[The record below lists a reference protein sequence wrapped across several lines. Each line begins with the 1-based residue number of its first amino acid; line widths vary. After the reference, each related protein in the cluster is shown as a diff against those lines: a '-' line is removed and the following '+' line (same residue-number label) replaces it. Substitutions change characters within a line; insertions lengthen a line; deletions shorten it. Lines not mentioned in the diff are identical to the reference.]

1 MKNKLKYLIKMSLDK
16 KIKTKWFIVAN
27 VIFFI
32 AIAGLVNID
41 NVVKFFGGDFEE
53 TTHIMVLDEV
63 GVYDTFSAT
72 YKNASKY
79 IENLSNTKIE
89 KYTKTKKDGEKEVEE
104 DNDKILLVL
113 DKDKNNYLKVDLISY
128 NGVDALTETA
138 ITSTLN
144 EVKGS
149 LVLDKYNTSP
159 KLLEEL
165 NTKVDVNKVRLD
177 KKDTDKYTEQ
187 ITGVVFPLIILP
199 FFMLSMF
206 LVGMIGAEVNEEKT
220 SKSMEIIISN
230 VSPKVHFFSK
240 VIAGNLFV
248 LIQGVLLVFYTLVGL
263 VIRMLI
269 SGPNLLSTIPS
280 EAKEMVNV
288 ITQSGIMSKI
298 GIILPTTLILMI
310 LTFIGY
316 SLLAGILASMTTN
329 QEDYQQLQTP
339 IVIIS
344 LVGYYMSMMASVFE
358 GSIFIKVASY
368 VPFISALLSPV
379 LLFLGQI
386 TYIDVLIS
394 LGLMILVIWLLIK
407 YGLRIYKVGIL
418 NYSSSNLW
426 KKMFKAVKNKD

>member
-1 MKNKLKYLIKMSLDK
+1 MSLDK

-32 AIAGLVNID
+32 ALAGLVNID

-89 KYTKTKKDGEKEVEE
+89 KYTKTKKDGEKEVEK

-149 LVLDKYNTSP
+149 LVLNKYNVSP

-230 VSPKVHFFSK
+230 VSPKIHFFSK

-248 LIQGVLLVFYTLVGL
+248 LIQGVLLVFYALVGL

-280 EAKEMVNV
+280 EAKEIVNV

>member
-1 MKNKLKYLIKMSLDK
+1 MSLDK

-248 LIQGVLLVFYTLVGL
+248 LIQGVLLVFYALVGL

-394 LGLMILVIWLLIK
+394 LGLMILEIWLLIK
-407 YGLRIYKVGIL
+407 
-418 NYSSSNLW
+418 
-426 KKMFKAVKNKD
+426 

>member
-248 LIQGVLLVFYTLVGL
+248 LIQGVLLVFYALVGL

-316 SLLAGILASMTTN
+316 SLLAGILASMTNN

>member
-32 AIAGLVNID
+32 ALAGLVNID

-89 KYTKTKKDGEKEVEE
+89 KYTKTKKDGEKEVEK
-104 DNDKILLVL
+104 DNDKILLIL

-149 LVLDKYNTSP
+149 LVLNKYNVSP

-230 VSPKVHFFSK
+230 VSPKIHFFSK

-248 LIQGVLLVFYTLVGL
+248 LIQGVLLVFYVLVGL

-280 EAKEMVNV
+280 EAKEIVNV

-310 LTFIGY
+310 LTFVGY

>member
-1 MKNKLKYLIKMSLDK
+1 MSLDK

-32 AIAGLVNID
+32 ALAGLVNID

-149 LVLDKYNTSP
+149 LVLNKYNVSP

-230 VSPKVHFFSK
+230 VSPKIHFFSK

-248 LIQGVLLVFYTLVGL
+248 LIQGALLVFYALVGL

>member
-1 MKNKLKYLIKMSLDK
+1 MSLDK

-248 LIQGVLLVFYTLVGL
+248 LIQGVLLVFYALVGL

-310 LTFIGY
+310 LTFVGY

>member
-230 VSPKVHFFSK
+230 VSPKIHFFSK

-248 LIQGVLLVFYTLVGL
+248 LIQGVLLVFYALVGL

-310 LTFIGY
+310 LTFVGY

>member
-165 NTKVDVNKVRLD
+165 NTKVDVNKVILD

-248 LIQGVLLVFYTLVGL
+248 LIQGVLLVFYALVGL

>member
-1 MKNKLKYLIKMSLDK
+1 MSLDK

-32 AIAGLVNID
+32 ALAGLVNID

-89 KYTKTKKDGEKEVEE
+89 KYTKTKKDGEKEVEK

-149 LVLDKYNTSP
+149 LVLNKYNVSP

-230 VSPKVHFFSK
+230 VSPKIHFFSK

-248 LIQGVLLVFYTLVGL
+248 LIQGVLLVFYALVGL

-310 LTFIGY
+310 LTFVGY

>member
-1 MKNKLKYLIKMSLDK
+1 MSLDK

-53 TTHIMVLDEV
+53 TTHIMVLDEA
-63 GVYDTFSAT
+63 GVYDTFNET

-79 IENLSNTKIE
+79 IENLSSTKVE
-89 KYTKTKKDGEKEVEE
+89 KYTKTQKDGEKEVEE

-113 DKDKNNYLKVDLISY
+113 DKDENNYLKVDLISY

-149 LVLDKYNTSP
+149 LVLDKYNVSP

-248 LIQGVLLVFYTLVGL
+248 LIQGVLLVFYALVGL

-269 SGPNLLSTIPS
+269 SGPNLLGSIPS

-358 GSIFIKVASY
+358 GSIFLKVASY

-394 LGLMILVIWLLIK
+394 LGLMILVIWFLIK

>member
-1 MKNKLKYLIKMSLDK
+1 MSLDK

-187 ITGVVFPLIILP
+187 IAGVVFPLIILP

-248 LIQGVLLVFYTLVGL
+248 LIQGVLLVFYALVGL

>member
-1 MKNKLKYLIKMSLDK
+1 MSLDK

-32 AIAGLVNID
+32 ALAGLVNID

-149 LVLDKYNTSP
+149 LVLDKYNVSP

-230 VSPKVHFFSK
+230 VSPKIHFFSK

-248 LIQGVLLVFYTLVGL
+248 LIQGALLVFYALVGL

>member
-1 MKNKLKYLIKMSLDK
+1 MSLDK

-248 LIQGVLLVFYTLVGL
+248 LIQGVLLVFYALVGL

-288 ITQSGIMSKI
+288 IIQSGIMSKI

>member
-248 LIQGVLLVFYTLVGL
+248 LIQGVLLVFYALVGL
-263 VIRMLI
+263 VIRILI

>member
-240 VIAGNLFV
+240 VIAVNLFV
-248 LIQGVLLVFYTLVGL
+248 LIQGVLLVFYALVGL

>member
-1 MKNKLKYLIKMSLDK
+1 MSLDK

-32 AIAGLVNID
+32 ALAGLVNID

-248 LIQGVLLVFYTLVGL
+248 LIQGVLLVFYALVGL

>member
-1 MKNKLKYLIKMSLDK
+1 MSLDK

-53 TTHIMVLDEV
+53 TTHIMVLDKV

-248 LIQGVLLVFYTLVGL
+248 LIQGVLLVFYALVGL

>member
-89 KYTKTKKDGEKEVEE
+89 KYTKPKKDGEKEVEE

-248 LIQGVLLVFYTLVGL
+248 LIQGVLLVFYALVGL

>member
-113 DKDKNNYLKVDLISY
+113 DKDKYNYLKVDLISY

-248 LIQGVLLVFYTLVGL
+248 LIQGVLLVFYALVGL

-269 SGPNLLSTIPS
+269 SGPNLLGTIPS

>member
-1 MKNKLKYLIKMSLDK
+1 MSLDK

-113 DKDKNNYLKVDLISY
+113 DKDKNKYLKVDLISY

-187 ITGVVFPLIILP
+187 IAGVVFPLIILP

-248 LIQGVLLVFYTLVGL
+248 LIQGVLLIFYALVGL

>member
-16 KIKTKWFIVAN
+16 KIKSKWFIVAN

-113 DKDKNNYLKVDLISY
+113 DKEKNNYLKVDLISY

-248 LIQGVLLVFYTLVGL
+248 LIQGVLLVFYALVGL

>member
-206 LVGMIGAEVNEEKT
+206 LVGLIGAEVNEEKT

-248 LIQGVLLVFYTLVGL
+248 LIQGVLLVFYALVGL

>member
-1 MKNKLKYLIKMSLDK
+1 MSLDK

>member
-1 MKNKLKYLIKMSLDK
+1 MSLDK

-79 IENLSNTKIE
+79 IENVSNTKIE

-248 LIQGVLLVFYTLVGL
+248 LIQGVLLVFYALVGL

>member
-1 MKNKLKYLIKMSLDK
+1 MSLDK

-63 GVYDTFSAT
+63 GVYDAFSAT

-248 LIQGVLLVFYTLVGL
+248 LIQGVLLVFYALVGL

>member
-1 MKNKLKYLIKMSLDK
+1 MSLDK

-177 KKDTDKYTEQ
+177 KKYTDKYTEQ

-248 LIQGVLLVFYTLVGL
+248 LIQGVLLVFYALVGL

>member
-1 MKNKLKYLIKMSLDK
+1 MSLDK

-149 LVLDKYNTSP
+149 LVLNKYNTSP

-248 LIQGVLLVFYTLVGL
+248 LIQGVLLVFYALVGL

>member
-1 MKNKLKYLIKMSLDK
+1 MSLDK

-248 LIQGVLLVFYTLVGL
+248 LIQGVLLVFYALVGL

-288 ITQSGIMSKI
+288 ITQSGIMNKI

>member
-1 MKNKLKYLIKMSLDK
+1 MSLDK

-32 AIAGLVNID
+32 ALAGLVNID

-89 KYTKTKKDGEKEVEE
+89 KYTKTKKDGEKEVEK
-104 DNDKILLVL
+104 DNDKILLIL

-187 ITGVVFPLIILP
+187 IAGVVFPLIILP

-248 LIQGVLLVFYTLVGL
+248 LIQGVLLVFYALVGL

>member
-248 LIQGVLLVFYTLVGL
+248 LIQGVLLVFYAFVGL

>member
-1 MKNKLKYLIKMSLDK
+1 MSLNK
-16 KIKTKWFIVAN
+16 KVKTKWFIIAN
-27 VIFFI
+27 IIFFI

-53 TTHIMVLDEV
+53 TTHIMVLDEA
-63 GVYDTFSAT
+63 GVYDAFQNS
-72 YKNASKY
+72 YQNSSKY
-79 IENLSNTKIE
+79 IENLSSTKVE
-89 KYTKTKKDGEKEVEE
+89 KYTKTKKDGEKEVKE
-104 DNDKILLVL
+104 DKDKLLLIL
-113 DKDKNNYLKVDLISY
+113 DKDTNNYLKVDLISY
-128 NGVDALTETA
+128 DGVDALTETA
-138 ITSTLN
+138 ITSSLN

-149 LVLDKYNTSP
+149 LILDKYNVSS
-159 KLLEEL
+159 KMLEEL
-165 NTKVDVNKVRLD
+165 NTKVDVNKIRLD

-187 ITGVVFPLIILP
+187 ITGVIFPLIILP

-248 LIQGVLLVFYTLVGL
+248 LIQGLLLVFYALIGL

-269 SGPNLLSTIPS
+269 SGPNLISSVPS
-280 EAKEMVNV
+280 EAKEMINV
-288 ITQSGIMSKI
+288 ITQSGIMNKL

-310 LTFIGY
+310 LTFVGY

-358 GSIFIKVASY
+358 GSIFLKVASY
-368 VPFISALLSPV
+368 IPFISALLSPV

-418 NYSSSNLW
+418 NYSSSDLW
-426 KKMFKAVKNKD
+426 KKMFKAVKNKN

>member
-1 MKNKLKYLIKMSLDK
+1 MSLDK

-138 ITSTLN
+138 IKSTLN

-248 LIQGVLLVFYTLVGL
+248 LIQGVLLVFYALVGL

>member
-1 MKNKLKYLIKMSLDK
+1 MSLDK

-230 VSPKVHFFSK
+230 VSPKIHFFSK

-248 LIQGVLLVFYTLVGL
+248 LIQGVLLVFYVLVGL

-280 EAKEMVNV
+280 EAKEIVNV

-310 LTFIGY
+310 LTFVGY

>member
-1 MKNKLKYLIKMSLDK
+1 MSLDK

-32 AIAGLVNID
+32 ALAGLVNID

-149 LVLDKYNTSP
+149 LVLNKYNVSP

-230 VSPKVHFFSK
+230 VSPKIHFFSK

-248 LIQGVLLVFYTLVGL
+248 LIQGVLLVFYALVGL

-310 LTFIGY
+310 LTFVGY

>member
-248 LIQGVLLVFYTLVGL
+248 LIQGVLLVFYALVGL

-310 LTFIGY
+310 LTFVGY

>member
-1 MKNKLKYLIKMSLDK
+1 MSLDK

-248 LIQGVLLVFYTLVGL
+248 LIQGVLLVFYALVGL

-288 ITQSGIMSKI
+288 ITQIGIMSKI

>member
-1 MKNKLKYLIKMSLDK
+1 MSLDK

-27 VIFFI
+27 FIFFI

-248 LIQGVLLVFYTLVGL
+248 LIQGVLLVFYALVGL

>member
-1 MKNKLKYLIKMSLDK
+1 MSLDK

-89 KYTKTKKDGEKEVEE
+89 KYTKTKKYGEKEVEE

-248 LIQGVLLVFYTLVGL
+248 LIQGVLLVFYALVGL

>member
-1 MKNKLKYLIKMSLDK
+1 MSLDK

-32 AIAGLVNID
+32 ALAGLVNID

-89 KYTKTKKDGEKEVEE
+89 KYTKTKKDGEKEVEK

-149 LVLDKYNTSP
+149 LVLNKYNVSP

-230 VSPKVHFFSK
+230 VSPKIHFFSK

-248 LIQGVLLVFYTLVGL
+248 LIQGVLLVFYALVGL

-269 SGPNLLSTIPS
+269 SGPNLLNTIPS

-310 LTFIGY
+310 LTFVGY

>member
-1 MKNKLKYLIKMSLDK
+1 MSLDK

-177 KKDTDKYTEQ
+177 KKNTDKYTEQ

-248 LIQGVLLVFYTLVGL
+248 LIQGVLLVFYALVGL